1 MNYGFI
7 LRRAFE
13 LTRRYRVLWLF
24 GILVALTAGGSMG
37 TSNYSFDQ
45 SDFSRTPWPQG
56 LPGEEAWRQ
65 LGAWF
70 QQIEP
75 GQWIGMALALCCLL
89 LILALV
95 ALVLQYV
102 ARVALIRSVDQIE
115 TTAAAPAWR
124 AAFRLGWSNRAFRL
138 WLLELLVGIAFVI
151 AALAL
156 LAVAAAPLLL
166 LLAQNEAARV
176 IGIVLTVLLGIPV
189 TLVLIAAAI
198 VVSLLGQFW
207 AREIALRDR
216 GIGEAFSAGNALV
229 RAKVRDVG
237 LFWLLMAGIQIGFSI
252 LMIPVF
258 FLLGAVALLIGG
270 GLAYAVWALANSLV
284 GAIVVGLPVFLLL
297 FGLPMLFL
305 SGLFETYK
313 SAAWTL
319 AYREIAPLVPPA
331 PLVTLL
337 PSEA

>member
-7 LRRAFE
+7 LRRALE
-13 LTRRYRVLWLF
+13 ITRRYRVLWLF
-24 GILVALTAGGSMG
+24 GILVALTAGGSMS

-45 SDFSRTPWPQG
+45 SDFPSGAWPEG
-56 LPGEEAWRQ
+56 VPGAEAWEGLQ
-65 LGAWF
+65 AWF
-70 QQIEP
+70 QAIEP
-75 GQWIGMALALCCLL
+75 GQWIGLALAICCLV

-95 ALVLQYV
+95 ALILQYV

-115 TTAAAPAWR
+115 TSAAAPTWR
-124 AAFRLGWSNRAFRL
+124 RAFRLGWSNRAFRL

-156 LAVAAAPLLL
+156 LAVVASPLLL
-166 LLAQNEAARV
+166 LLTQNEAARV
-176 IGIVLTVLLGIPV
+176 IGIVLTVLLGIPAG
-189 TLVLIAAAI
+189 LLLLAAI
-198 VVSLLGQFW
+198 VVVSILGQFW

-216 GIGEAFSAGNALV
+216 SVGQAFSAAYALV

-258 FLLGAVALLIGG
+258 LLLGAIALLIGG
-270 GLAYAVWALANSLV
+270 GLGYAVYALANSIV
-284 GAIVVGLPVFLLL
+284 GAIVVGLPIFLLV

-313 SAAWTL
+313 SSAWTL
-319 AYREIAPLVPPA
+319 AYRELAPLAPPVTVP
-331 PLVTLL
+331 VV
-337 PSEA
+337 EA